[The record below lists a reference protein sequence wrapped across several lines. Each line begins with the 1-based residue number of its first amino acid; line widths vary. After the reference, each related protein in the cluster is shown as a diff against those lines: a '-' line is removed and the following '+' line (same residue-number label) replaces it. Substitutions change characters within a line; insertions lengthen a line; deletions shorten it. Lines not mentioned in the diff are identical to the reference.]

1 MRKFQPM
8 PEDQGGQQVRPTLRT
23 DKPVAAYA
31 RRSPSY
37 AKDEKK
43 DKTQSR
49 EMQTE
54 DIRVWTLEQGWR
66 GKDFHPYF
74 SDFGLSGALRPD
86 QRPDMLRLFDDID
99 VGKFD
104 HGTVICYQESRLF
117 RDETQIYYN
126 QFIDKCRQHDI
137 EVVVI
142 SPYLMIYDFRDD
154 FLTEMF
160 RWKCKESADFIKRH
174 VRGWMHPA
182 RYRAAWFD
190 GEWAGYGNIPTG
202 FIVDYDEDSPT
213 YKKLIPYWPH
223 AERKREL
230 RMLFVELGCDIGLL
244 YRRLRESPIIFPE
257 FEPWVDPKVVNRYQV
272 AKHPGG
278 GYCPMDKA
286 TIIWMLTDVND
297 IGYRTINNV
306 IRRNSK
312 GEKVIDHEPI
322 IERELFDLCFYPLA
336 ETDLDGN
343 PIKEKKARRFMHRG
357 NTPEFG
363 LLKFRIASNQ
373 GEVFTHPCRGIPAY
387 VIKKLESETSLRH
400 YLYHAAIPCVELD
413 EIIVDRLMQ
422 HAREITQ
429 NQEDIEEYEKQAHK
443 KREERQ
449 RRLAQVEQSIRDI
462 DKKQAGLTRS
472 QGQVE
477 TEIEEAE
484 KAGDEAQK
492 AIKERRK
499 QLIIGEIETLEF
511 ERINLVKAVVELE
524 EDSEGN
530 LGSLDEEI
538 KKLEAAWPQHTF
550 EKRRSFINFL
560 IKEVRIERVS
570 PHWVWVQVWWLHEA
584 WGREEM
590 YYHRNVSGK
599 HDWTEEEEA
608 IAREHY
614 AATPR
619 NELMALLPERGW
631 DTITE
636 HCRTHGLRRRIVEGR
651 VDWPRKLAYADL
663 EFMRSAG
670 IPIEARRTNWER
682 QH

>member
-1 MRKFQPM
+1 
-8 PEDQGGQQVRPTLRT
+8 
-23 DKPVAAYA
+23 
-31 RRSPSY
+31 
-37 AKDEKK
+37 
-43 DKTQSR
+43 
-49 EMQTE
+49 
-54 DIRVWTLEQGWR
+54 
-66 GKDFHPYF
+66 
-74 SDFGLSGALRPD
+74 
-86 QRPDMLRLFDDID
+86 
-99 VGKFD
+99 
-104 HGTVICYQESRLF
+104 
-117 RDETQIYYN
+117 
-126 QFIDKCRQHDI
+126 
-137 EVVVI
+137 
-142 SPYLMIYDFRDD
+142 
-154 FLTEMF
+154 
-160 RWKCKESADFIKRH
+160 
-174 VRGWMHPA
+174 
-182 RYRAAWFD
+182 
-190 GEWAGYGNIPTG
+190 
-202 FIVDYDEDSPT
+202 
-213 YKKLIPYWPH
+213 
-223 AERKREL
+223 
-230 RMLFVELGCDIGLL
+230 
-244 YRRLRESPIIFPE
+244 
-257 FEPWVDPKVVNRYQV
+257 
-272 AKHPGG
+272 
-278 GYCPMDKA
+278 
-286 TIIWMLTDVND
+286 MLTDVND

-443 KREERQ
+443 KREERH

-484 KAGDEAQK
+484 RAGDEAQK

-524 EDSEGN
+524 EDSEGD
-530 LGSLDEEI
+530 LGSLNEEI

-651 VDWPRKLAYADL
+651 ADWPHKLAYADL
-663 EFMRSAG
+663 EFMRSEG
-670 IPIEARRTNWER
+670 IPIEARHTNWER
-682 QH
+682 LY